1 MHTKS
6 KVTGKKFSPVLAQG
20 QRWKTKDA
28 YIEIVQLGK
37 TLIDYKLLRELGQ
50 RRRTQTTTFKSM
62 EDYLKANKA
71 SLVEERSAGGAARPA
86 GS

>member
-1 MHTKS
+1 MMHTKA
-6 KVTGKKFSPVLAQG
+6 KATGKTFSPALAKG

-28 YIEIVQLGK
+28 YVEIVQLGK

-62 EDYLKANKA
+62 EDYLTTNEARLIKGA
-71 SLVEERSAGGAARPA
+71 SRN
-86 GS
+86 

>member
-1 MHTKS
+1 MMPTKA
-6 KVTGKKFSPVLAQG
+6 KVKTRKLSRELAKG

-62 EDYLKANKA
+62 EDYLNTNEA
-71 SLVEERSAGGAARPA
+71 SLMNSDSRN
-86 GS
+86 

>member
-1 MHTKS
+1 MMHTKA
-6 KVTGKKFSPVLAQG
+6 KVKTRKLSRELAKG

-50 RRRTQTTTFKSM
+50 RRRTQTTTFKTM
-62 EDYLKANKA
+62 EDYLKTNEA
-71 SLVEERSAGGAARPA
+71 SLMRGPSRN
-86 GS
+86 

>member
-1 MHTKS
+1 MVHTKA
-6 KVTGKKFSPVLAQG
+6 KVKTRKFSPALAKG
-20 QRWKTKDA
+20 QRWKTEDA

-62 EDYLKANKA
+62 EDYLKTNEA
-71 SLVEERSAGGAARPA
+71 SLMNSDSRN
-86 GS
+86 

>member
-1 MHTKS
+1 MRTKA
-6 KVTGKKFSPVLAQG
+6 KVTEKKFSPALARG

-62 EDYLKANKA
+62 EDYLETN
-71 SLVEERSAGGAARPA
+71 EARLMK
-86 GS
+86 SKSRN

>member
-1 MHTKS
+1 MMNTKA
-6 KVTGKKFSPVLAQG
+6 KATGSKFSPRLAKG

-37 TLIDYKLLRELGQ
+37 TLVDYRLIRELGQ

-62 EDYLKANKA
+62 EDYLKAN
-71 SLVEERSAGGAARPA
+71 AARLIK
-86 GS
+86 GNSRN

>member
-6 KVTGKKFSPVLAQG
+6 KVTGKTFSPALAEG
-20 QRWKTKDA
+20 QRWKTKST

-50 RRRTQTTTFKSM
+50 KRRTQTTTFKIM
-62 EDYLKANKA
+62 EHYLKAN
-71 SLVEERSAGGAARPA
+71 EARLMK
-86 GS
+86 GDSRN

>member
-1 MHTKS
+1 MHTKATL
-6 KVTGKKFSPVLAQG
+6 TGKKFSPALAKG

-50 RRRTQTTTFKSM
+50 TRRTQITTFKSM
-62 EDYLKANKA
+62 EDYLKANEA
-71 SLVEERSAGGAARPA
+71 QLVKGNSRN
-86 GS
+86 

>member
-1 MHTKS
+1 MNTNS
-6 KVTGKKFSPVLAQG
+6 KVTGFTPALAKG

-37 TLIDYKLLRELGQ
+37 TLIDYRLLRELGQ

-62 EDYLKANKA
+62 EDYLKAN
-71 SLVEERSAGGAARPA
+71 GAMVVKGHSRN
-86 GS
+86 

>member
-1 MHTKS
+1 MMHTKA
-6 KVTGKKFSPVLAQG
+6 KVAGKKLSPALAKG

-62 EDYLKANKA
+62 EDYLNTN
-71 SLVEERSAGGAARPA
+71 EARLMN
-86 GS
+86 GDSRN

>member
-1 MHTKS
+1 MLTKR
-6 KVTGKKFSPVLAQG
+6 KPAAKKSLPALANG

-50 RRRTQTTTFKSM
+50 RRRTQTTTFKTM
-62 EDYLKANKA
+62 EDYLKLN
-71 SLVEERSAGGAARPA
+71 EARLMS
-86 GS
+86 GNSVN